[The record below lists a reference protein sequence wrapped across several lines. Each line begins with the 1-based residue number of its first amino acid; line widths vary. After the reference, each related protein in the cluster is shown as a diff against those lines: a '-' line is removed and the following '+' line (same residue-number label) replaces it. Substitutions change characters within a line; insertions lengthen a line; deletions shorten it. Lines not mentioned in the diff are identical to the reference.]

1 MNGRD
6 MAAMHFVKT
15 RHGQLL
21 GTAYQVPG
29 LVVYRHDGFGLAA
42 GGGGLGCGFAHTRI
56 VGQGHGSASVLAHL
70 VPERVIA
77 WQLRANSDFVFHGGH
92 TLDATRDGLG
102 GRAFAGVLGKA

>member
-1 MNGRD
+1 

-29 LVVYRHDGFGLAA
+29 LVVYLHDRNLAGA
-42 GGGGLGCGFAHTRI
+42 GSAGSGWGAGFAHTRI

-102 GRAFAGVLGKA
+102 GRAFGGVLGKA